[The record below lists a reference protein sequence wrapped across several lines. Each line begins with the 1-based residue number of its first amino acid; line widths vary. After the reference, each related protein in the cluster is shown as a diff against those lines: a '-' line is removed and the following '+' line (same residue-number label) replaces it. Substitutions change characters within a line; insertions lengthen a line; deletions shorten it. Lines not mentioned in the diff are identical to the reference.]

1 MDNTKKTEKPKMTA
15 YIFIALTI
23 LFTVC
28 GQLLVKSASGEFG
41 QVPGKLSEVLPFLIK
56 AFSNIKLLIGLGC
69 AVIAS
74 ITWMSALSMS
84 DISFAYPFMALA
96 IVLVLA
102 LSPLIFKEAVP
113 WTRWLGVLIV
123 CIGLWITSR

>member
-1 MDNTKKTEKPKMTA
+1 MTEKLTEKPKMTA

-28 GQLLVKSASGEFG
+28 GQLLVKSASAEFG
-41 QVPGKLSEVLPFLIK
+41 QVPARLSEVIPFLIK
-56 AFSNIKLLIGLGC
+56 AFSNIKLLVGLGF

-84 DISFAYPFMALA
+84 DISFAYPFMGLA

-102 LSPLIFKEAVP
+102 LSPLIFKETVP
-113 WTRWLGVLIV
+113 WTRWLGVLVV
-123 CIGLWITSR
+123 CLGLWITSK